1 MKNKVKKMLVVLMF
15 LPVMCTGI
23 LLMPQQEAYA
33 MANNEEEI
41 MPLADVIVWK
51 YKIENG
57 VMYKR
62 QYNQTKKCWV
72 GNWIKCT

>member
-1 MKNKVKKMLVVLMF
+1 MKNKAKKMLIVLML
-15 LPVMCTGI
+15 LPVMCMGI

-33 MANNEEEI
+33 MADSEEAI

-51 YKIENG
+51 YKIVDG